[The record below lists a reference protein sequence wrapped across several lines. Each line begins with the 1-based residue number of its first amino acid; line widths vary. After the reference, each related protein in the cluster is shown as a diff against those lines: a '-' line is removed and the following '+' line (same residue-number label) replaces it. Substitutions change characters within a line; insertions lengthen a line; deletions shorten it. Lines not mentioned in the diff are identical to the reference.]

1 MAYVADPKL
10 TDPNE
15 SASTDER
22 RGIASTS
29 DSASGYWEW
38 SFSGE
43 AENHHY
49 LVPGVLKAL
58 PRDRGERVLDIG
70 CGNGALSAKIARSG
84 FSVTG
89 IDFTP
94 SGIDRAKQSFP
105 DVTFLPHDITLPLPE
120 GLRNQFDIVVSC
132 EVIEHLFLPRDLFAR
147 AREALGDSGVLL
159 ISTPFHGYWKNLAI
173 ALTNGFDKHWWPLS
187 DYGHIK
193 FFSERT
199 LGNMAQDCGFQ
210 RLLFQRAGRIR
221 PLAATMIMVA
231 ELNRNGPE
239 SSEPLR

>member
-29 DSASGYWEW
+29 DPASGYWEW

-89 IDFTP
+89 IDVTP
-94 SGIDRAKQSFP
+94 SGIDRAKQSYP

-147 AREALGDSGVLL
+147 AREALGAWVRTQFGQPKPLICSSYLSTSGVSAALRRFCGEDVL
-159 ISTPFHGYWKNLAI
+159 I
-173 ALTNGFDKHWWPLS
+173 
-187 DYGHIK
+187 
-193 FFSERT
+193 
-199 LGNMAQDCGFQ
+199 
-210 RLLFQRAGRIR
+210 
-221 PLAATMIMVA
+221 
-231 ELNRNGPE
+231 PE
-239 SSEPLR
+239 SASRF